1 MIDTLL
7 ENLFAKLN
15 LVHPDSN
22 GHTILSG
29 FGGTFDKRKRG
40 HDLYARLREYSSPRS
55 DSSFPKH
62 N

>member
-40 HDLYARLREYSSPRS
+40 HDLYARLR
-55 DSSFPKH
+55 
-62 N
+62 